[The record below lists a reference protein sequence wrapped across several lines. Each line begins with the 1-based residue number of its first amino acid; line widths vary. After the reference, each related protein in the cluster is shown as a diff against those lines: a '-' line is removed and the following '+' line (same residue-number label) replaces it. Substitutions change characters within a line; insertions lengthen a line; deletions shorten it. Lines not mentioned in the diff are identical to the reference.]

1 MCTAIESAEREHMP
15 IIAVNGSPRA
25 TGATARL
32 IQEVLTGCEEVG
44 AETKLFQLGEMN
56 VAPCDGCMRCK
67 ATAKCVVKDDMQQ
80 IYDAINTAEVPKGL
94 VLGSPIYFDHITAQL
109 KAFLDRL
116 YCYTYTEL
124 GQKMFP
130 KGFRSVLVT
139 TFDADPITSYDSVL
153 EWLKGRLGYYH
164 EIETIAMLALDKAT
178 GHPPEKRGDILR
190 TAREAGRKLAG
201 GE

>member
-1 MCTAIESAEREHMP
+1 MP
-15 IIAVNGSPRA
+15 IIAINGSPRS
-25 TGATARL
+25 GGGTARL
-32 IQEVLTGCEEVG
+32 IQEVLAGCEDAG
-44 AETKLFQLGEMN
+44 ASTQLFQLGEMD
-56 VAPCDGCMRCK
+56 VAPCIGCMGCK
-67 ATAKCVVKDDMQQ
+67 ATAKCVVKDDMQL

-130 KGFRSVLVT
+130 KGFGSVLVT
-139 TFDADPITSYDSVL
+139 TFDADPITTYDSVL

-164 EIETIAMLALDKAT
+164 EIETIAMIALDKAT
-178 GHPPEKRGDILR
+178 ANPPEKRPDILR
-190 TAREAGRKLAG
+190 TAREAGRKLG
-201 GE
+201 RSE